1 MTASEV
7 PLARL
12 MAIAYRQ
19 LIGDLHRRLE
29 ERNWHDTRPAYGFVL
44 LATRDRPVTVSEL
57 CVDLGMTKQAASKLV
72 DALVRLG
79 YLDRTDRDG
88 GARTRPVVLSA
99 RGRDLLAEVEEIY
112 AELER
117 GWAERI
123 GAEGLDRL
131 RRDLITAVAE
141 PDGSLPPIRPLW

>member
-1 MTASEV
+1 M
-7 PLARL
+7 
-12 MAIAYRQ
+12 
-19 LIGDLHRRLE
+19 
-29 ERNWHDTRPAYGFVL
+29 
-44 LATRDRPVTVSEL
+44 
-57 CVDLGMTKQAASKLV
+57 
-72 DALVRLG
+72 
-79 YLDRTDRDG
+79 
-88 GARTRPVVLSA
+88 
-99 RGRDLLAEVEEIY
+99 AEVEEIY

>member
-19 LIGDLHRRLE
+19 LIGDLHERLD
-29 ERNWHDTRPAYGFVL
+29 ERGWRGTRPAYGFVL

-57 CVDLGMTKQAASKLV
+57 CSDLGMTKQAASKLV

-79 YLDRTDRDG
+79 YLDRVDRDG
-88 GARTRPVVLSA
+88 DGRTRPVVLSS
-99 RGRDLLAEVEEIY
+99 RGQDLLGEVEEIY

-123 GAEGLDRL
+123 GADGLDRL
-131 RRDLITAVAE
+131 RRDLIAAVAE